1 MMKAD
6 TCYLG
11 CLALAA
17 PRMDDTVAIVMMAV
31 LFVAGVVYDWKRI
44 K

>member
-1 MMKAD
+1 MMKSD
-6 TCYLG
+6 TCYFG

-17 PRMDDTVAIVMMAV
+17 PRMDDTVALVMLVV
-31 LFVAGVVYDWKRI
+31 LLVAGVVYDWKRI

>member
-1 MMKAD
+1 MTKTD
-6 TCYLG
+6 TCYIGGLV
-11 CLALAA
+11 LAA

-31 LFVAGVVYDWKRI
+31 LLVAGAVYDWKRI

>member
-1 MMKAD
+1 MNKSD
-6 TCYLG
+6 VCYLG

-31 LFVAGVVYDWKRI
+31 LLVAGVVYDWKRI

>member
-1 MMKAD
+1 MMKSD

-11 CLALAA
+11 WLALAA
-17 PRMDDTVAIVMMAV
+17 PRMDDTVALVMMAV
-31 LFVAGVVYDWKRI
+31 LLVAGVVCDWKRI